1 MEQTQATT
9 APTSTPGALAATA
22 NAANPPK
29 PKKAKAAKAA
39 KPTKPAKKAKK
50 AKTAKKP
57 APIGDLKGPAVLRKY
72 APGYVKGGGK
82 EGEKATKTAGGN
94 TTIDNGDKLAAKLRG
109 MDIDAVYKEAATV
122 LNAALEEGEKKTSV
136 ADLKARYGKL
146 NVGMQRMNLGNRMRG
161 ALGISPNAK

>member
-1 MEQTQATT
+1 MDEQTQATT
-9 APTSTPGALAATA
+9 APASTPGDLAATA

-39 KPTKPAKKAKK
+39 KPAKPAKKAKAK
-50 AKTAKKP
+50 TKTKTAK
-57 APIGDLKGPAVLRKY
+57 GLAVLREY

-109 MDIDAVYKEAATV
+109 MGIDAVYKEAVTV

-136 ADLKARYGKL
+136 ADLKAKYGKL